1 MPPSFLPPKGAI
13 SVGMT
18 LSLPASTRYQSS
30 FRSDR
35 TSASRVVIAS
45 EAKQSRAAQRS
56 SVRDCFVAEPVL
68 GSARDCFASL
78 AMMRWTA
85 SAPRH
90 RSASRRSCR
99 NVHIEEA
106 VHGRGWHDRIG
117 YREAGVSGARCRR
130 RRRDRLSPP
139 IAAGRDRDVL
149 RQAAA
154 LSGRAGGVRHG
165 ALPGPPDCRPRPSG
179 ALMPPSRVKPC
190 VRWGRKNDQTGAQ
203 ACCEA
208 VSRPSMQFVPLK
220 RVPEPVALMT
230 HRARPLLVE
239 QHTQLGN
246 SIRAPMAE
254 RGIIARRRPAG
265 FAALLAMI
273 EHPEDRHLP
282 AEVRPILAVL
292 AQQWRRLGRQIAALE
307 RQIIAWHKSN
317 PDNLRLATIQFGP
330 ICPAP
335 WSPPRVSPSGLTAA
349 GSSLPGS
356 DWCRRRTRPAANSD
370 AAASPKRA
378 PAICASSWW
387 SPLPASSPGCAPIPR
402 SLPGSPGCSPGCR
415 RARPPW
421 RSPTRWPVAWARLA
435 KQTTY
440 RAPAAIE
447 TAHPA

>member
-1 MPPSFLPPKGAI
+1 MAEVGTIGLDTAKRVFQVHGVDTAGAI
-13 SVGMT
+13 V
-18 LSLPASTRYQSS
+18 
-30 FRSDR
+30 FRR
-35 TSASRVVIAS
+35 QLR
-45 EAKQSRAAQRS
+45 RAEMVRS
-56 SVRDCFVAEPVL
+56 SPSCPPCLVGLEACA
-68 GSARDCFASL
+68 
-78 AMMRWTA
+78 TA
-85 SAPRH
+85 HYR
-90 RSASRRSCR
+90 
-99 NVHIEEA
+99 
-106 VHGRGWHDRIG
+106 GRQ
-117 YREAGVSGARCRR
+117 
-130 RRRDRLSPP
+130 
-139 IAAGRDRDVL
+139 IAALGHR
-149 RQAAA
+149 
-154 LSGRAGGVRHG
+154 VR
-165 ALPGPPDCRPRPSG
+165 
-179 ALMPPSRVKPC
+179 LMPPTRVKRY
-190 VRWGRKNDQTGAQ
+190 VRWRRKNDQTGAQ

-220 RVPEPVALMT
+220 SVPEPVALMT

-239 QHTQLGN
+239 QYTQLGN

-254 RGIIARRRPAG
+254 RGIIARRGPAG

-292 AQQWRRLGRQIAALE
+292 ALQWRSLGRQIAALE

-317 PDNLRLATIQFGP
+317 PDGLRLATLPRFGP